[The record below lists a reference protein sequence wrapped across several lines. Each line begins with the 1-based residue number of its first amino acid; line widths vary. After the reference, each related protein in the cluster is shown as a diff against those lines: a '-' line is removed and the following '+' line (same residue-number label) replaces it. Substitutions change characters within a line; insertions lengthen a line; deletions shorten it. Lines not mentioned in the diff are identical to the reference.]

1 MARIIV
7 HNGKK
12 KVVVKIQYAL
22 DRDDLIFAVLEDG
35 ISQGIRPKSR
45 RQCLEIARQYF
56 YRNGI
61 RSGPSLADDT
71 YQKYRPD
78 AVAIVDKFFPEL
90 KE

>member
-12 KVVVKIQYAL
+12 KVVVKVQYAL
-22 DRDDLIFAVLEDG
+22 DRDDLIYAILEDEVSLG
-35 ISQGIRPKSR
+35 IPPKTK
-45 RQCLEIARQYF
+45 RQCLDIATQYF

-61 RSGPSLADDT
+61 QSGPSLADD
-71 YQKYRPD
+71 YEKYRPD
-78 AVAIVDKFFPEL
+78 AVALVDKFFPEL